1 MIVPPTTGGER
12 RAHPRRPVQWPARV
26 WIGADTIVGL
36 AIDVSE
42 QGLCIATAPTSSVK
56 VGHSYRVELLADQ
69 GAEIAFNGE
78 VRHVGER
85 RIGVYTAQIVLP
97 RLHAAR
103 D

>member
-1 MIVPPTTGGER
+1 MSTAPTGGER
-12 RAHPRRPVQWPARV
+12 RAHPRRPVQWPARI
-26 WIGADTIVGL
+26 WIGADTLVGL

-56 VGHSYRVELLADQ
+56 VGSSYRIELLAEQ

-78 VRHVGER
+78 VRHVTER
-85 RIGVYTAQIVLP
+85 RIGVHAVQIVLP
-97 RLHAAR
+97 RLHIAR